1 MSTVK
6 CFKGDEPDKD
16 LGPSCIIKCEDK
28 PTPKAYTSVQGRKC
42 EEDLLTDYA
51 NKLIGYTEK
60 DAQSRSPQVLF
71 DNLIK
76 PISPSE
82 IESGLN
88 GGNRPQYEIVAHK
101 ELCSLEQYRFTL
113 GD

>member
-1 MSTVK
+1 VEVN
-6 CFKGDEPDKD
+6 CFKDGGPQED
-16 LGPSCIIKCEDK
+16 GPSCLQKCEDK
-28 PTPKAYTSVQGRKC
+28 PTPKPYEPVEGRKC
-42 EEDLLTDYA
+42 GEDLLTDYA

-60 DAQSRSPQVLF
+60 DAQRRSSPVLF

-82 IESGLN
+82 LESALN
-88 GGNRPQYEIVAHK
+88 GGNRPEFQVIAHK
-101 ELCSLEQYRFTL
+101 ELCSLKQYRFTL